1 MRYKIG
7 YKQRGKWRYII
18 IEGNLQA
25 PLNAVQNILS
35 MGYTQ
40 VSMKLLKSEE

>member
-7 YKQRGKWRYII
+7 YQQRGHWSYII
-18 IEGNLQA
+18 IEGKLQA
-25 PLNAVQNILS
+25 PLNAVEKLLS

-40 VSMKLLKSEE
+40 VSIKLLKTEV